1 MPKTRYLYLFLIFFG
16 ACGGLHYRL
25 NFLAPAAIYLHL
37 YMKFSAPTGG
47 YLFHLK
53 FFAQRRTT
61 VLHIKF
67 FSACNWLLYYT
78 SNFSAPAASYMH
90 YPLEHF
96 GARTEL
102 FYYIL
107 NFPAASPSYFITP
120 EIFSSHAVR
129 QKLAWSGDS
138 QLGPARKKLARPGP
152 EIFNSARP
160 ENFVDIRPGPA
171 RARAAPGP
179 PARPRVL
186 MITYETIT

>member
-1 MPKTRYLYLFLIFFG
+1 
-16 ACGGLHYRL
+16 
-25 NFLAPAAIYLHL
+25 
-37 YMKFSAPTGG
+37 MKFSAPTGG

-129 QKLAWSGDS
+129 QKLAWSGDF
-138 QLGPARKKLARPGP
+138 QLGP
-152 EIFNSARP
+152 ARP

-186 MITYETIT
+186 KLILWFA

>member
-1 MPKTRYLYLFLIFFG
+1 MRYLYLFLIFFG

-67 FSACNWLLYYT
+67 FSACNWPLYCT

-120 EIFSSHAVR
+120 DIFSSHAVR
-129 QKLAWSGDS
+129 QKLARPGDF
-138 QLGPARKKLARPGP
+138 QLGPARPKKSWSGPTRSVDFQLDPDRVIFNLARPG
-152 EIFNSARP
+152 
-160 ENFVDIRPGPA
+160 NF
-171 RARAAPGP
+171 
-179 PARPRVL
+179 
-186 MITYETIT
+186 